1 MDIDRRL
8 SEGPLEVTPLWTP
21 EHTERLPGRVLVA
34 RRRRAIVRGV
44 ASVSALVAVAA
55 GLWIYS
61 PKSVDLRQSA
71 PALASAAPAPSERDF
86 ALPDG
91 SRVSLLGSGSRV
103 EVLEQTPAL
112 VRTELGAGA
121 ARFDVRHDPSR
132 VFEVESGDVKV
143 RVLGTAFSLIRE
155 GSFTRVTV
163 ERGAVRVQWVDGEAF
178 LSAGQ
183 AGLYPPPASARA
195 TDAGDGSKGAAAEP
209 LADFAGSVA
218 EEGSSWRKLAKRGA
232 FNDAYKA
239 FAPTVSKSVRDEPS
253 DLMLAADVARLSR
266 HPSEATRFLSR
277 VEAGFPRDKRAP
289 LAAFTLGRVLL
300 EDLGQPGRAADAFR
314 RAQQLAPRGP
324 LASDALARE
333 ADAAQRAGQADRA
346 RQLAA
351 RYLEQYPS
359 GPQAQRLRK
368 L

>member
-1 MDIDRRL
+1 MDLDRRL
-8 SEGPLEVTPLWTP
+8 SEGPLQVGSLWSA
-21 EHTERLPGRVLVA
+21 EHTERLPGRVLAA
-34 RRRRAIVRGV
+34 RRRRAVVRFV
-44 ASVSALVAVAA
+44 ASFSALAAVAA
-55 GLWIYS
+55 GLWIFS
-61 PKSVDLRQSA
+61 PKTADLAQHA
-71 PALASAAPAPSERDF
+71 PALASAAPAPGERDF
-86 ALPDG
+86 ALADG
-91 SRVSLLGSGSRV
+91 SQVSLLAAGSRV
-103 EVLEQTPAL
+103 EVLQQSTAL
-112 VRTELGAGA
+112 VRTALGAGA

-143 RVLGTAFSLIRE
+143 RVLGTAFSMIRE
-155 GSFTRVTV
+155 GMLTRVTV
-163 ERGAVRVQWVDGEAF
+163 ERGAVRVQWTGGEAF

-183 AGLYPPPASARA
+183 AGLYPPPANT
-195 TDAGDGSKGAAAEP
+195 TDGADASKGVASEP
-209 LADFAGSVA
+209 VADLAGSLG
-218 EEGSSWRKLAKRGA
+218 EEASSWRKLAKRGA
-232 FNDAYKA
+232 YNDAYKA
-239 FAPTVSKSVRDEPS
+239 LAPTVSKSVRDEPS

-266 HPSEATRFLSR
+266 HPGEATRFLSR

-314 RAQQLAPRGP
+314 RAQQLAPTGP

-333 ADAAQRAGQADRA
+333 ADAAQRAGQGDRA

-351 RYLEQYPS
+351 RYLEKYPS

>member
-1 MDIDRRL
+1 V
-8 SEGPLEVTPLWTP
+8 S
-21 EHTERLPGRVLVA
+21 PG
-34 RRRRAIVRGV
+34 
-44 ASVSALVAVAA
+44 
-55 GLWIYS
+55 
-61 PKSVDLRQSA
+61 D
-71 PALASAAPAPSERDF
+71 RDF

-91 SRVSLLGSGSRV
+91 SHVSLLNVGSRV
-103 EVLEQTPAL
+103 EVLEQTAAL
-112 VRTELGAGA
+112 VRTQLGAGA
-121 ARFDVRHDPSR
+121 ARFDVRHDPTR

-143 RVLGTAFSLIRE
+143 RVLGTAFSMMRE
-155 GSFTRVTV
+155 GELTRVAV
-163 ERGAVRVQWVDGEAF
+163 ERGAVRVQWTGGQAF

-183 AGLYPPPASARA
+183 AGLYPPPSSAA
-195 TDAGDGSKGAAAEP
+195 ETSKTPAEP
-209 LADFAGSVA
+209 LSDLAGNVG

-232 FNDAYKA
+232 YTEAFKA
-239 FAPTVSKSVRDEPS
+239 LGPATSKSVRDEPS

-266 HPSEATRFLSR
+266 HPGEATRFLSR
-277 VEAGFPRDKRAP
+277 VADGFPRDKRAP

-333 ADAAQRAGQADRA
+333 VDAAQGAGQADRA

-351 RYLEQYPS
+351 RYIELYPE

>member
-8 SEGPLEVTPLWTP
+8 SEGPLSVAPLWTT
-21 EHTERLPGRVLVA
+21 EQTERLPQRLLAV
-34 RRRRAIVRGV
+34 RRRRALARGAAAV
-44 ASVSALVAVAA
+44 TAVVAVAA
-55 GLWIYS
+55 GLWLWS
-61 PKSVDLRQSA
+61 PKITQFTPGDA
-71 PALASAAPAPSERDF
+71 ALASAGVSRVERDF

-91 SRVSLLGSGSRV
+91 SRVSLLSGGSRV
-103 EVLEQTPAL
+103 EVLEQTAVL
-112 VRTELGAGA
+112 VRTQLGAGS
-121 ARFDVRHDPSR
+121 ARFDVRHDASR

-143 RVLGTAFSLIRE
+143 RVLGTAFSMVRDGLL
-155 GSFTRVTV
+155 TRVAV
-163 ERGAVRVQWVDGEAF
+163 ERGAVRVQWTGGEAF

-183 AGLYPPPASARA
+183 SGLYPPPSAADARDA
-195 TDAGDGSKGAAAEP
+195 TKAPAEP
-209 LADFAGSVA
+209 LSDLAGNVA
-218 EEGSSWRKLAKRGA
+218 EEASSWRRLAKRGA
-232 FNDAYKA
+232 YVDAYKA
-239 FAPTVSKSVRDEPS
+239 LGSAASASKSVRDEPT

-266 HPSEATRFLSR
+266 HPGEATRYLAR
-277 VEAGFPRDKRAP
+277 VSDGFPRDKRAA

-333 ADAAQRAGQADRA
+333 VDAAQRAAQPDRA

-351 RYLEQYPS
+351 RYIELYPE

>member
-8 SEGPLEVTPLWTP
+8 SEGPLSVAPLWTS
-21 EHTERLPGRVLVA
+21 EQTERLPQRLLAV
-34 RRRRAIVRGV
+34 RRRRALARGAAAV
-44 ASVSALVAVAA
+44 TAAVAVAA
-55 GLWIYS
+55 GLWLWS
-61 PKSVDLRQSA
+61 PKLAQFTPGAAV
-71 PALASAAPAPSERDF
+71 LASAPVNPAERDF

-91 SRVSLLGSGSRV
+91 SRVSLLSGGSRV
-103 EVLEQTPAL
+103 EVLEQTAVL
-112 VRTELGAGA
+112 VRTQLGAGS

-132 VFEVESGDVKV
+132 LFEVESGDVKV
-143 RVLGTAFSLIRE
+143 RVLGTAFSMVRE
-155 GSFTRVTV
+155 GSLTRVAV
-163 ERGAVRVQWVDGEAF
+163 ERGSVRVQWTGGEAF

-183 AGLYPPPASARA
+183 VGLYPPPSAADAHDA
-195 TDAGDGSKGAAAEP
+195 TKAPAEP
-209 LADFAGSVA
+209 LSDLAGTLA
-218 EEGSSWRKLAKRGA
+218 EEASSWRRLAKRGA
-232 FNDAYKA
+232 YADAYKA
-239 FAPTVSKSVRDEPS
+239 LGPVASKSVRDEPT

-266 HPSEATRFLSR
+266 HPGEATRYLSR
-277 VEAGFPRDKRAP
+277 VSDGFPRDKRAA

-333 ADAAQRAGQADRA
+333 VDAAQRAGQADRA

-351 RYLEQYPS
+351 RYVELYPE